1 MAAIKSSG
9 FMGGG
14 TITESTIGS
23 RDVQEAQSDSFKV
36 MAMVRAFMTHG
47 HLKADLDPLKL
58 DEAYAEMD
66 LGGTY
71 GHPNAEM

>member
-1 MAAIKSSG
+1 
-9 FMGGG
+9 
-14 TITESTIGS
+14 
-23 RDVQEAQSDSFKV
+23 

-71 GHPNAEM
+71 GHPNAHMQKLTDY